1 MLSAETVVVSSPESI
16 AYTGDGIYGNKSENA
31 RNKLHNRFANKLLFF
46 KARLHLPRN
55 LPRSNNPKKLTFQ
68 DSRAIKNN
76 PSTQTNWAEGLR
88 YSTSVNYDKN
98 QAVTRGVVVV
108 HSETVNS

>member
-1 MLSAETVVVSSPESI
+1 MGTIVKMRGINCIIALLISRCFSKHASI
-16 AYTGDGIYGNKSENA
+16 CRGIFREA
-31 RNKLHNRFANKLLFF
+31 TIQ
-46 KARLHLPRN
+46 
-55 LPRSNNPKKLTFQ
+55 KKLTFQ
-68 DSRAIKNN
+68 DSRVIKNN
-76 PSTQTNWAEGLR
+76 PSAQTNWAEGLR